1 MFPFTKLNFPASKFR
16 LKEENGKMWIFDDA
30 RKKYYQITPEEWV
43 RQNCIHFL
51 RDQKHFPISLISVER
66 SINMNGQKLRYD
78 LVGFSKK
85 AKPVLLVEC
94 KAPEVKI
101 TQQTFDQIAVYNLE
115 LKVPFLMVT
124 NGLEHYY
131 CRMDFEKNRY
141 LFLEELPEFPVMNL
155 AIE

>member
-1 MFPFTKLNFPASKFR
+1 MIPFTRLNFPASKFK
-16 LKEENGKMWIFDDA
+16 LKEEDGKMLIFDDVR
-30 RKKYYQITPEEWV
+30 RKYFQITPEEWV

-51 RDQKHFPISLISVER
+51 RDQKHFPVNLLSVER
-66 SINMNGQKLRYD
+66 GIKMNGQVLRYD
-78 LVGFSKK
+78 LVGYSKK

-124 NGLEHYY
+124 NGLDHFF
-131 CRMDFEKNRY
+131 CQMDFDNNRY
-141 LFLEELPEFPVMNL
+141 LFLKDLPEFPSMNL
-155 AIE
+155 TVK